1 MKKLIIILIT
11 VAYCLWSKATSRFI
25 CITCFFVLILS
36 GLPTVNCVGQQ
47 DALYSQYMFNPLVLN
62 PAYAGSREALSMVL
76 LHRSQWWGFDGAPST
91 QTFSAHTPLILL
103 GNKSGKRK
111 RSRALENK
119 KIGVGLNLINDNIGP
134 GNSLGIFGSGAYRLA
149 IGEGKLSMGLKAG
162 FFKYSIDWNAI
173 EYEVPSPYISNK
185 DTRILPSFDFGLYYY
200 TDMFYA
206 GAALTHLSRPSIA
219 VDSANNKI
227 DGHLSRH
234 FILTTGYAFI
244 VNEFIIFKPSILM
257 KYVKSAPLAVDI
269 NTNFLFY
276 GKLWVGTSFRWKNG
290 IVFLTEFNFT
300 DQLKAGY
307 AFDLTLNP
315 IRKHSKGSHE
325 IFISADLNLWK
336 TKVKCP
342 RFF

>member
-11 VAYCLWSKATSRFI
+11 VACCLLPAAYCSA
-25 CITCFFVLILS
+25 
-36 GLPTVNCVGQQ
+36 QQ

-119 KIGVGLNLINDNIGP
+119 KIGVGLNLINDNIGAS
-134 GNSLGIFGSGAYRLA
+134 NSLGIFGSGAYRLT
-149 IGEGKLSMGLKAG
+149 IGEAKLSMGLKAG
-162 FFKYSIDWNAI
+162 FFRYRINWNEID
-173 EYEVPSPYISNK
+173 YPDKTTSYINNK

-206 GAALTHLSRPSIA
+206 GAAITHLSEPRIA

-234 FILTTGYAFI
+234 LILTAGYAFM
-244 VNEFIIFKPSILM
+244 VNEFIIFKPSFLI

>member
-11 VAYCLWSKATSRFI
+11 VACCL
-25 CITCFFVLILS
+25 
-36 GLPTVNCVGQQ
+36 LPTVNCVGQQ

-76 LHRSQWWGFDGAPST
+76 LHRSQWWGFKGAPST
-91 QTFSAHTPLILL
+91 QTFSVHTPLII
-103 GNKSGKRK
+103 GTKSDKRK
-111 RSRALENK
+111 RSRALESK

-134 GNSLGIFGSGAYRLA
+134 GNSFGIFGSGAYRLS
-149 IGEGKLSMGLKAG
+149 IGKGKLSMGLKAG
-162 FFKYSIDWNAI
+162 FFKYEINWNEID
-173 EYEVPSPYISNK
+173 YPDKTTSYTGNK
-185 DTRILPSFDFGLYYY
+185 DTKILPSFDFGLYYY

-227 DGHLSRH
+227 DGYLSRH
-234 FILTTGYAFI
+234 FILTSGYAFM
-244 VNEFIIFKPSILM
+244 VNEFIIFKPSFLM
-257 KYVKSAPLAVDI
+257 KYVKSAPLSVDI
-269 NTNFLFY
+269 NANFLFY